1 MARQYLSSADK
12 ILLLVWPRHAL
23 VQSLQNHKAGQWF
36 QAQLNAQRVSL
47 IYSMVENDVTRS
59 FMKFQKSDL
68 MTNVKCQVSQ
78 IDFCKSSHM
87 MILILVLMCVCL
99 KLSRDNFEHSNNQG
113 D

>member
-1 MARQYLSSADK
+1 MARQYLSSSDK

-23 VQSLQNHKAGQWF
+23 VQSLKYQAGQWF
-36 QAQLNAQRVSL
+36 QAKLNVQRVSL
-47 IYSMVENDVTRS
+47 IYSMVENVVTRP

-87 MILILVLMCVCL
+87 MILILILMCVCL
-99 KLSRDNFEHSNNQG
+99 KILSDRF
-113 D
+113 